1 MHGGEVYPS
10 TGCGGSRLTNLL
22 VESIEGE
29 LCRVVSAAESG
40 HVAPHHA
47 GIGLAIILAV
57 PLSILFHNL
66 GKITNS
72 SQSQMVYFDSGTS
85 IVQWECKLRNA

>member
-1 MHGGEVYPS
+1 MHGDDLYPVP
-10 TGCGGSRLTNLL
+10 GCGGRRLTNLL
-22 VESIEGE
+22 IEGIQGE
-29 LCRVVSAAESG
+29 LCRVVSAAESS
-40 HVAPHHA
+40 HIAPHHG

>member
-1 MHGGEVYPS
+1 M
-10 TGCGGSRLTNLL
+10 TDLL
-22 VESIEGE
+22 IEGIQGQ

-66 GKITNS
+66 GKNTS
-72 SQSQMVYFDSGTS
+72 SF
-85 IVQWECKLRNA
+85 